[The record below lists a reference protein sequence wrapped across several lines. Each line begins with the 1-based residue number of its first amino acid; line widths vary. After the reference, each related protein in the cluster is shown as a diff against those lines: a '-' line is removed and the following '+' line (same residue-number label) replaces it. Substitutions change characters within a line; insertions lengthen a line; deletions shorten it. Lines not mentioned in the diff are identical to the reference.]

1 MDRRSFLASLAA
13 ACTALT
19 SAATAAK
26 GGVTVSAATAGFS
39 KAITDAQ
46 RRSDEF
52 RRTVLS
58 MLKDCEVIRIRNADS
73 GRDGRDCYSVVYRYA
88 PGKPRG
94 QLALQADGIAAIG
107 TPVTMTVMTTFDQH
121 PLHLGGYKPFD
132 KLEPVQEL
140 VIQWHT

>member
-1 MDRRSFLASLAA
+1 MDRRSFLTSLAA

-19 SAATAAK
+19 SAATANTA
-26 GGVTVSAATAGFS
+26 GVAVSANTAGFS

-58 MLKDCEVIRIRNADS
+58 MLKDCEVIRIRKTDS
-73 GRDGRDCYSVVYRYA
+73 GIDDRDCYSVVYRYA
-88 PGKPRG
+88 PGEPRG

-107 TPVTMTVMTTFDQH
+107 TPVTMNAMTTFDH
-121 PLHLGGYKPFD
+121 PPLHLGGYQPFD
-132 KLEPVQEL
+132 KMKLVHEV
-140 VIQWHT
+140 VIQWHV